1 MRVELVGGLGIGKT
15 TLCKNLEV
23 IGFNCIMENLDNNPF
38 LADCYDN
45 PEEFRFASQSWF
57 ALSKFQEIRKKQNE
71 DLINVV
77 DQGLLNIRAYNK
89 VLFKQEDREALHIL
103 NQTLDYFETQLG
115 RPDLIVHLKCSVQEQ
130 MTRIRS
136 RAREYEGTLSMG
148 FVAELQREINMMIA
162 QARAEGVPVLTID
175 TEEVFIPGNMA
186 YAERLAREISQMV
199 YIRGDKDE
207 ATVPQYREP
216 ANDKTPLLQYI
227 EMAEA
232 V

>member
-15 TLCKNLEV
+15 TLCRNLEV

-57 ALSKFQEIRKKQNE
+57 ALAKFQEIRKNQKD
-71 DLINVV
+71 DLINIV
-77 DQGLLNIRAYNK
+77 DQGMLNIRAYSK
-89 VLFKQEDREALHIL
+89 ILFKQDDREALNIL
-103 NQTLDYFETQLG
+103 NQTVDYFESRLG
-115 RPDLIVHLKCSVQEQ
+115 QPDLIVHLKCSVQEQ
-130 MTRIRS
+130 MSRIRA
-136 RAREYEGTLSMG
+136 RGREYEGTVSLG
-148 FVAELQREINMMIA
+148 FVAELQREINMMVA
-162 QARAEGVPVLTID
+162 QARAEGVPVLAID

-199 YIRGDKDE
+199 YVREDKAE
-207 ATVPQYREP
+207 PTAPQYREP